1 MQMQQ
6 QQMNQMTRC
15 RPSRGGL
22 GILAMLSE
30 VLETVQLAGVQAAK
44 VVPTNHLSKGLA
56 ALLCTSVH
64 TLCLY

>member
-1 MQMQQ
+1 
-6 QQMNQMTRC
+6 
-15 RPSRGGL
+15 
-22 GILAMLSE
+22 MLSE

-44 VVPTNHLSKGLA
+44 VVPTNHLSKGMA